1 MLAQIDSSWQQVL
14 APHSAKIAEINR
26 LISTQNIAPKF
37 SEVYRVFTKPLSHY
51 RAVILGQDP
60 YPTPG
65 YANGFA
71 FSVNSEVKQL
81 PASLRN
87 IFEEYCADTGYPKP
101 ASGNLDNWVE
111 QGVAL
116 LNTSLSLNL
125 DEKSAHLKIG
135 WQEITKTALEALSK
149 QKVVA
154 ILWGSHAQ
162 RAGAIF
168 PDAHKVISVHPSPLS
183 AYRGFFGSRPFSR
196 CNELLQKSGQETIN
210 WRLP

>member
-26 LISTQNIAPKF
+26 LIATQNITPKF
-37 SEVYRVFTKPLSHY
+37 DEVYRVFTKPLSHY

-71 FSVNSEVKQL
+71 FSVDPEVQKL
-81 PASLRN
+81 PTSLRN
-87 IFEEYCADTGYPKP
+87 IFLEYCADTGYPEP
-101 ASGNLDNWVE
+101 ANGNLDAWVN

-125 DEKSAHLKIG
+125 DEKKAHLKIG
-135 WQEITKTALEALSK
+135 WQGITKTALEALSR
-149 QKVVA
+149 QNAVA
-154 ILWGSHAQ
+154 ILWGSYAH

-168 PDAHKVISVHPSPLS
+168 SDSHKVISVHPSPLS

-196 CNELLQKSGQETIN
+196 CNELLQKSGQEPIN

>member
-26 LISTQNIAPKF
+26 LIATQNITPKF
-37 SEVYRVFTKPLSHY
+37 DEVYRVFTKPLSHY

-71 FSVNSEVKQL
+71 FSVDPEVQKL
-81 PASLRN
+81 PTSLRN
-87 IFEEYCADTGYPKP
+87 IFLEYCADTGYPEP
-101 ASGNLDNWVE
+101 ANGNLDAWVN

-125 DEKSAHLKIG
+125 DEKKAHLKIG
-135 WQEITKTALEALSK
+135 WQGITKTALQALSR
-149 QKVVA
+149 QNAVA
-154 ILWGSHAQ
+154 ILWGSHAH

-168 PDAHKVISVHPSPLS
+168 SDSHKVISVHPSPLS

-196 CNELLQKSGQETIN
+196 CNELLQKSGQEPIN

>member
-26 LISTQNIAPKF
+26 LISTQNIAPRF

-168 PDAHKVISVHPSPLS
+168 SDAHKVISVHPSPLS